1 GFRAGL
7 AYVTAVVTALIVE
20 RAYKK
25 HGDALL
31 TPLARPSGLPMAEE
45 DNGAKRPL
53 WERVNNISETA
64 MHDFID
70 ITVFLILGALLAA
83 TTRLF
88 LTPEDVATISQEH
101 IALAILAM
109 MGLAV
114 ILCLCSEADAFVAA
128 SFVTL
133 RPSAKLAFLVLGP
146 MLDFKLYAMYTR

>member
-1 GFRAGL
+1 GGQPSYQMGGWWMVGFRAGL

-20 RAYKK
+20 RVYQKY
-25 HGDALL
+25 GDSLL
-31 TPLARPSGLPMAEE
+31 TPLARPSGLPMAEDE
-45 DNGAKRPL
+45 AGPKRTL

-83 TTRLF
+83 TVRLF
-88 LTPEDVATISQEH
+88 LSQDDIASLGREH
-101 IALAILAM
+101 IALSILAM
-109 MGLAV
+109 MGLAI

-133 RPSAKLAFLVLGP
+133 RPSA
-146 MLDFKLYAMYTR
+146 